1 MSSEKPPASSSAKKG
16 QSASSGG
23 GTKVNASKES
33 SLAQLFTHF
42 VGLDLIVETKQGRSY
57 RGRLREADQYMNIVL
72 SGSDGDNESQHQS
85 PPPSGPPGADRHD
98 FASLHIRG
106 PSIRYI
112 VFGAGVDLA
121 ACVRAGRDRERAAG
135 DRYKRGVRKAPR
147 K

>member
-1 MSSEKPPASSSAKKG
+1 MSSGRPPASSDKKG
-16 QSASSGG
+16 QSATSGG
-23 GTKVNASKES
+23 GGKVASRDRES
-33 SLAQLFTHF
+33 SLAQLFRHF

-72 SGSDGDNESQHQS
+72 SKSEGNESPHQG
-85 PPPSGPPGADRHD
+85 PQPSGPGVDRQD
-98 FASLHIRG
+98 FTSLHIRG

-135 DRYKRGVRKAPR
+135 DKYKRGLRKAR

>member
-1 MSSEKPPASSSAKKG
+1 MSSERPPPASSSAKKG

-23 GTKVNASKES
+23 GGKVNASKES

-72 SGSDGDNESQHQS
+72 SGSDGNNESQHRS
-85 PPPSGPPGADRHD
+85 PPPSGPGVED
-98 FASLHIRG
+98 FTSLHIRG